1 MPAGRADHAPA
12 FAALGDATRLA
23 IVSKLAK
30 GAGQSITELTEG
42 ASVTRQAITK
52 HLRVLQGAGLVRSE
66 RIGREV
72 VFQLEPVGCSARAA
86 RGARRALS
94 LQVKL
99 GPRVHDFV
107 INAG

>member
-72 VFQLEPVGCSARAA
+72 VFQLEPGPLATLQAYLERVSRQWLEAA
-86 RGARRALS
+86 E
-94 LQVKL
+94 
-99 GPRVHDFV
+99 
-107 INAG
+107 

>member
-1 MPAGRADHAPA
+1 MSAGRADHAPA

-30 GAGQSITELTEG
+30 DAGRSITELTEG

-72 VFQLEPVGCSARAA
+72 VFQLEPGPLATLQEYLERVSKQWDAALAR
-86 RGARRALS
+86 LE
-94 LQVKL
+94 
-99 GPRVHDFV
+99 VHV
-107 INAG
+107 ER

>member
-52 HLRVLQGAGLVRSE
+52 HLSVLQGAGLVRSE

-72 VFQLEPVGCSARAA
+72 VFQLEPGPLATLQAYLERVSKQWDAALAR
-86 RGARRALS
+86 LE
-94 LQVKL
+94 
-99 GPRVHDFV
+99 VHV
-107 INAG
+107 ER